1 MATLPVSVAVVND
14 YELIVA
20 GVAQMLS
27 SFPDQLL
34 VRERIVMGD
43 AIGADI
49 EVALYDTYGRVGIAE
64 PALRSLIARPEIKRV
79 AVFTFDLSAAVIA
92 DARAAG
98 AAGIVAKSLSGPDIA
113 DAIVRIADG
122 EDVYATGTSSRPA
135 SDELAWP
142 GKADGL
148 TARESQVMVLA
159 AEGLSNREIG
169 AALYLSSETVKDH
182 LHRVFTKVGLKNRAQ
197 AASYVHRSGAL
208 ASYQPAEPGRIPSED
223 HRPARS

>member
-34 VRERIVMGD
+34 VRDRIVMGD

-64 PALRSLIARPEIKRV
+64 PALRSLVARPEVTRV

-98 AAGIVAKSLSGPDIA
+98 AAGIIAKSLSG
-113 DAIVRIADG
+113 
-122 EDVYATGTSSRPA
+122 SR
-135 SDELAWP
+135 
-142 GKADGL
+142 
-148 TARESQVMVLA
+148 
-159 AEGLSNREIG
+159 
-169 AALYLSSETVKDH
+169 
-182 LHRVFTKVGLKNRAQ
+182 HR
-197 AASYVHRSGAL
+197 
-208 ASYQPAEPGRIPSED
+208 
-223 HRPARS
+223 